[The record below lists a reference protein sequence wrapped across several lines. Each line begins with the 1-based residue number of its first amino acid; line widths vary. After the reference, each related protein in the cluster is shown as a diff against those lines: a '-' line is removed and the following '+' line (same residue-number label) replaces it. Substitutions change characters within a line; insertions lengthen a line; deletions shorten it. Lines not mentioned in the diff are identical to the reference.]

1 MDPIGA
7 RVRGYCGSSTRV
19 SSDVRTAARCD
30 HELNRKEAITV
41 RRSEDINRRV
51 RRTALITV
59 ALSAALAFGILV
71 LARGDWI
78 PGAITVVAALVGLAR
93 QIPVIRDLHGERRRA
108 SAPQPSDPA
117 RPVPAPGLDD
127 GSHTPPHGDA
137 LVPH

>member
-1 MDPIGA
+1 M
-7 RVRGYCGSSTRV
+7 
-19 SSDVRTAARCD
+19 
-30 HELNRKEAITV
+30 
-41 RRSEDINRRV
+41 RRSEDHNRRV

-78 PGAITVVAALVGLAR
+78 PGAITIVAALVGLAR
-93 QIPVIRDLHGERRRA
+93 QIPELRVLHGEGRRA
-108 SAPQPSDPA
+108 SAPPPSVPA
-117 RPVPAPGLDD
+117 PPVPAPELDD